1 MVKVQG
7 ITISLGAD
15 ASGIETALSDVNKAS
30 GKTSKELQQINKA
43 LKFDP
48 GNVNLLQQ
56 RFDALQDAANNAAS
70 KLDVLRQAQA
80 EVDRQFAAGEID
92 DSTYRAFNREVE
104 MTEGL
109 LRNLQNQ
116 ARQTDLRIQAEVDSS
131 GINQLDQD
139 IENLGDTAEATGDRI
154 TQALSGAVAGI
165 GIAGIA
171 ENGLEESD
179 LQAKIDITFDVP
191 DDSKQSVREALADVK
206 AYGVDGEEALEGLRK
221 QWALNKDASDESN
234 RSLVENAAA
243 IASVYGDIDFK
254 ELIQE
259 TNEIGKELEISDE
272 EALNLINSLLRI
284 GFPPDQLD
292 IIAEYGGQL
301 RRAGYEAEQIKGIMA
316 AAVNTGSWN
325 IDNLLDGLKEGRIR
339 ATEMGQG
346 LSEEMKDS
354 LREVVGTTKGM
365 TDEQLEA
372 LKSRQEAQEEVM
384 SDSLDAQY
392 EAASK
397 AYDDQ
402 EEALSKSL
410 DKRYEAVE
418 DSYDAQ
424 EDAMVDAFDAQYEAA
439 EKTFDNQKE
448 ALADSLDAQYE
459 AAADSYDKQQDALE
473 DSLDTELKAFEEA
486 ADKRIKLIDKE
497 YMARLKLIDEDRYN
511 KLKAI
516 DDEIAGL
523 RALTE
528 AENKAA
534 KDRENADKRAELN
547 ADISNA
553 RTKKGRREALE
564 KLQEFEAKLREDQI
578 QEARDAEIESLK
590 AEKDG
595 INDTA
600 DEKKDALKTEYDLK
614 KEQANEEI
622 ELDKETLKK
631 KQEMELEAF
640 EKRKAINL
648 EGIKESNDKELN
660 ALGERK
666 AAHLKNLKEISE
678 QELKAFDERKQ
689 AHLDS
694 VREMNE
700 QELTALEERNGEKL
714 KKTQEENTKELEI
727 FRKMNEEKL
736 KLAETPPDS
745 AAFKAMENQLV
756 SWGKAIASGTD
767 PKAFEEMTRW
777 LNGIEDA
784 TLRNTLGVGIFGT
797 IWEDQG
803 ENIVE
808 SILGADE
815 ALVKLGESEQKA
827 KDVAESMDASA
838 LKTMNEAIQGMMVEL
853 APLLTLIADIIGAF
867 ALFVVANPAISAA
880 FAAIGVI
887 IGTLAAAFIALGPA
901 IAALPAI
908 IPILTGAFAG
918 LSGVFATVSA
928 ALPIIGSAIAAI
940 AAPVAIAIGA
950 VLALIGIVALIIKN
964 WEPIKEFFTN
974 LWSNI
979 KEIFSS
985 SKDAIFNVVSGWI
998 ESIKTKFANL
1008 KDGAIEIFENLKLAA
1023 VLVWKTMK
1031 DAIMNPVNAIK
1042 DAITGV
1048 FEKISNTLTGIWDG
1062 ITDKIKGSINLI
1074 IELVNSFIDG
1084 MNKLKIPDWVPAVGG
1099 AGVNIP
1105 TIPMLAKG
1113 TDYFQGGPAIVGERG
1128 PEMVDMPRGAR
1139 VTPNDKMMGMMGPNI
1154 NVHQLVV
1161 REEADV
1167 KRVARELYNMQ
1178 QEDRRGR

>member
-30 GKTSKELQQINKA
+30 TKTSKELQQINRA

-48 GNVNLLQQ
+48 GNINLLQQ
-56 RFDALQDAANNAAS
+56 RFEVLQDAAKNATN
-70 KLDVLRQAQA
+70 KLSALRQAQA

-92 DSTYRAFNREVE
+92 DSTYRAFNRELE

-116 ARQTDLRIQAEVDSS
+116 ARQTDLRIQAEVDGTSV
-131 GINQLDQD
+131 NNLNQD
-139 IENLGDTAEATGDRI
+139 IEELGDTAESTGDKI
-154 TQALSGAVAGI
+154 TQALAGAVAGI
-165 GIAGIA
+165 GLAGIA
-171 ENGLEESD
+171 ENGLAESD
-179 LQAKIDITFDVP
+179 LEAKIDITFDVP
-191 DDSKQSVREALADVK
+191 EESKQSVREALADVK

-272 EALNLINSLLRI
+272 EALNLVNSLLRI

-292 IIAEYGGQL
+292 IIAEYGSQL
-301 RRAGYEAEQIKGIMA
+301 RRAGYEAEEIKGIMA

-339 ATEMGQG
+339 AAEMGEG
-346 LSEEMKDS
+346 LTESMKAS

-365 TDEQLEA
+365 TDEQLEK
-372 LKSRQEAQEEVM
+372 LRSRQEAQEQAM

-392 EAASK
+392 EAAQQ
-397 AYDDQ
+397 AYDNQ
-402 EEALSKSL
+402 EDALSKSL
-410 DKRYEAVE
+410 DKRYDAVE

-424 EDAMVDAFDAQYEAA
+424 EDAMRDALDAQYEAA
-439 EKTFDNQKE
+439 EKSFDKQKD
-448 ALADSLDAQYE
+448 ALADSLDDRYD
-459 AAADSYDKQQDALE
+459 AAEDAYDRQQDALE
-473 DSLDTELKAFEEA
+473 DSLDAEMKAFEKA
-486 ADKRIKLIDKE
+486 ADQKIKLIDKE

-516 DDEIAGL
+516 DDEINGL
-523 RALTE
+523 KALTE

-534 KDRENADKRAELN
+534 KDKENADKRAELN
-547 ADISNA
+547 ADVSNA
-553 RTKKGRREALE
+553 RTKRGRREALE
-564 KLQEFEAKLREDQI
+564 KLQDFEAKLRTEQL
-578 QEARDAEIESLK
+578 QEARDAEIENLK
-590 AEKDG
+590 VQKDG
-595 INDTA
+595 INDSA
-600 DEKKDALKTEYDLK
+600 DEKKDALKVEFDLK

-622 ELDKETLKK
+622 ELNKETLKK
-631 KQEMELEAF
+631 KQELELEAF
-640 EKRKAINL
+640 EKRKAVNL
-648 EGIKESNDKELN
+648 NSIKETNDRELR
-660 ALGERK
+660 ALDERK
-666 AAHLKNLKEISE
+666 KAHLQNMKDINE

-694 VREMNE
+694 VREMND
-700 QELTALEERNGEKL
+700 QELKVLQERNSAKL
-714 KKTQEENTKELEI
+714 NKSKEENTKELEI
-727 FRKMNEEKL
+727 FKKMNEEKL

-745 AAFKAMENQLV
+745 AAFKAMEAQLV
-756 SWGKAIASGTD
+756 TWGKAIASGTD
-767 PKAFEEMTRW
+767 PKAFEEMTKW

-803 ENIVE
+803 ENIVD

-815 ALVKLGESEQKA
+815 ALEQLNQSEQKA

-838 LKTMNEAIQGMMVEL
+838 LKKMNEAIQGMMVEL

-867 ALFVVANPAISAA
+867 ASFIVANPAISAA
-880 FAAIGVI
+880 FLAIGVV
-887 IGTLAAAFIALGPA
+887 IGTVAAAFIALGPA
-901 IAALPAI
+901 IAAIPAL
-908 IPILTGAFAG
+908 IPILTGAFAA

-928 ALPIIGSAIAAI
+928 ALPAIGAAIAAI
-940 AAPVAIAIGA
+940 AAPVAIAIAA
-950 VLALIGIVALIIKN
+950 VLALIGIVVLIVKN
-964 WEPIKEFFTN
+964 WAPIKEFFSN
-974 LWSNI
+974 LWSGI
-979 KEIFSS
+979 KEIFSK
-985 SKDAIFNVVSGWI
+985 SKDAIVEVVSRWI
-998 ESIKTKFANL
+998 ESVKAKFSNL
-1008 KDGAIEIFENLKLAA
+1008 KDGAITIFQNLRTAA
-1023 VLVWKTMK
+1023 VAVWNTMK
-1031 DAIMNPVNAIK
+1031 DALMKPVNAIR

-1048 FEKISNTLTGIWDG
+1048 FSKISDTLAGIWQG
-1062 ITDKIKGSINLI
+1062 ITDNIKNSINLI
-1074 IELVNSFIDG
+1074 LGLINYFISG
-1084 MNKLKIPDWVPAVGG
+1084 MNTLKIPDWVPAVGG

-1113 TDYFQGGPAIVGERG
+1113 TDYFQGGTAIVGEEG
-1128 PEMVDMPRGAR
+1128 PELVQMPRGSK
-1139 VTPNDKMMGMMGPNI
+1139 VTPNDKTMGMLGTTITGNNFVI
-1154 NVHQLVV
+1154 
-1161 REEADV
+1161 REEADI
-1167 KRVARELYNMQ
+1167 KRVARELHYL
-1178 QEDRRGR
+1178 QEAERRGR